1 MSRPVGI
8 PFDTPPSAPLHTWW
22 AWVRMVRAG
31 ERPATRE
38 DFNAYLAMTGGKMK
52 GNTGVC
58 DKPSLRYY
66 KSANL
71 MGRKAFREMCAR
83 IKAGKCDPRFVVGLD
98 AIMWDGSRGVAA

>member
-52 GNTGVC
+52 YLTVGLDRPKLQHV
-58 DKPSLRYY
+58 
-66 KSANL
+66 KSAQA

-98 AIMWDGSRGVAA
+98 AIMWDGSRGGAA